1 MLDTDLIRRT
11 ATALSHGMP
20 LEPNGLNQLIQAIA
34 EYTAANSFT
43 SRKSDTAELQDAG
56 LGIAISHWADWSGER
71 ILRVASAA
79 LQDAN
84 LKSEDAQVRQML
96 EDLHRE

>member
-1 MLDTDLIRRT
+1 MLDKDLIRRT
-11 ATALSHGMP
+11 ATALTYGAP

-34 EYTAANSFT
+34 EHTAANSFT
-43 SRKSDTAELQDAG
+43 SGKSDTAELQDAG
-56 LGIAISHWADWSGER
+56 LGIAIAHWARWDGER

-84 LKSEDAQVRQML
+84 FHSADAQVRQML